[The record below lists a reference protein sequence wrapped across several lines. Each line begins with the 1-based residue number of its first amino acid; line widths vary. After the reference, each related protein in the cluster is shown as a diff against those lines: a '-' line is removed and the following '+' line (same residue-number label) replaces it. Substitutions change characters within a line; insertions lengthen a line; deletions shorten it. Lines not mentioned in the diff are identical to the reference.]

1 MVTPS
6 SLDMASDWGTSMVG
20 TDENVNSRKRGRLD
34 LSGRMM
40 NVIEK
45 WRRERRMMDW
55 VMSGRDW
62 MEVMVDVRFS
72 MMGVISVMVAD
83 SLLMVA
89 SMLFLS

>member
-1 MVTPS
+1 
-6 SLDMASDWGTSMVG
+6 MVG